1 MAQLMAAAIVLLVI
15 FLMLYGYRLMRNY
28 NKELLYLAY
37 HDALTGAENMSR
49 FRQKLIETLKTGRGS
64 VAAFTIRQ
72 FPFLTEIFGK
82 EKSDQLLRQIREI
95 ADRHI
100 TAEEFF
106 CRDAEDRFYL
116 FSKTQRK
123 ISYADVWRLSS
134 VKLKKP
140 QFLTGPIINWPSTAA

>member
-1 MAQLMAAAIVLLVI
+1 
-15 FLMLYGYRLMRNY
+15 MRNY

-116 FSKTQRK
+116 FFKDTEKNIIRRRLEAF
-123 ISYADVWRLSS
+123 ISEIE
-134 VKLKKP
+134 KNHN
-140 QFLTGPIINWPSTAA
+140 F